1 MSSLWRTKSVEQ
13 SIQDTDEP
21 GHKLKRTL
29 SAWDLTIFGVAVV
42 IGAGIFTLTTRVA
55 ATTAGPAVS
64 IAFVISA
71 IACGLAAMCYAEFAS
86 TVPVAGSGLHVLL
99 RDSGRTGG
107 LDHRLGSGAGTGP
120 RRLGVVQWLVAVPGK
135 PVHPVRWLAGDDH
148 QPRPDRFRLG
158 RPA

>member
-1 MSSLWRTKSVEQ
+1 MSDLFRTKSVEQ

-42 IGAGIFTLTTRVA
+42 IGAGIFTLTARVA

-71 IACGLAAMCYAEFAS
+71 DRLR
-86 TVPVAGSGLHVLL
+86 AGRHVLRGVRLDGARRRVGVHVLL
-99 RDSGRTGG
+99 R
-107 LDHRLGSGAGTGP
+107 HP
-120 RRLGVVQWLVAVPGK
+120 R
-135 PVHPVRWLAGDDH
+135 
-148 QPRPDRFRLG
+148 
-158 RPA
+158 